1 MVTVA
6 DRLQEA
12 LPLLRHFFQGVQL
25 RERGG
30 RKWLYA
36 VVPAKAAT
44 NSLSLLVCFPLPDRY
59 PLEPPQGFFLRVRE
73 GEWRWMP
80 IHWVNW
86 QPGNSEREGSCL
98 LTFLLVI
105 QRLLSRLLTL
115 PISEEEEAKRV
126 PPFQRGQIFWHGTS
140 LSRAHSILVWGFQPQ
155 GWYGFGEG
163 RIYFAPQPTISW
175 GYAQSKGNFDRSGP
189 ALLKCLIDLTAFQH
203 GRDYQWQ
210 GNYLFFRR
218 SLPPEVVIA
227 LFRVLPDGRRQRVI
241 L

>member
-1 MVTVA
+1 M
-6 DRLQEA
+6 A
-12 LPLLRHFFQGVQL
+12 LDAHPL
-25 RERGG
+25 
-30 RKWLYA
+30 
-36 VVPAKAAT
+36 
-44 NSLSLLVCFPLPDRY
+44 
-59 PLEPPQGFFLRVRE
+59 
-73 GEWRWMP
+73 
-80 IHWVNW
+80 VNW

-155 GWYGFGEG
+155 GWYGLGEG

-203 GRDYQWQ
+203 GRDYRWQ

-227 LFRVLPDGRRQRVI
+227 LFRVLPDGRRQRFI